1 MRGSHAPQGTNPE
14 KQEEEEVEEEEAR
27 SAFSARVGNIAGV
40 RSTHTLLN
48 TNK

>member
-14 KQEEEEVEEEEAR
+14 KQEEEVEEEEAR